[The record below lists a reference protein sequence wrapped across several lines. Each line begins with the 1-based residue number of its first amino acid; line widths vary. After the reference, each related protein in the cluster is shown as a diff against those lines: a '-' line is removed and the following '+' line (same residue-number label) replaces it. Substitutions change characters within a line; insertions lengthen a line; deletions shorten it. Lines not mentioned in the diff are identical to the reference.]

1 MMNSAGSGC
10 FSPDEETVIHDWQL
24 VTGLDE
30 AASYGELTVCR
41 NPAEFR
47 SFTLPTQLQDRI
59 RKSGMSIR
67 TAFSCIAAFRPRRKT
82 SWSCNLLILLSLGG
96 CGWCA
101 QAQQASHSLLP
112 SADLPDAPGFGGGAQ
127 AAGGAGAGQDGPGAP
142 GTLSGTVVDPNG
154 DVVQGAEV
162 VLEGTSPADRREQL
176 SGSNGQFT
184 FSGLVPETYKVTV
197 TGKGMGK
204 VVSRNIQVH
213 AGETQF
219 LPQLVLPVNGGV
231 TEVRVVGNQRQIEE
245 EEAEED
251 LHIEENQR
259 VLGVVPNF
267 YSAFDWN
274 APPLDAKQKF
284 KLAFRDEI
292 DPITILGAAVVA
304 GGEEYK
310 KMYPGYGS
318 EVGGFGKRFVA
329 QYVNDWDSRMM
340 GSAVLPSLFHQDP
353 RYFYKGT
360 GTIRSRALYAI
371 KSAIICRGD
380 NGKPEFDF
388 SHIGGDLAAG
398 ALANLYYPEAN
409 EGVALV
415 FTNTAIEVGGMAG
428 TNLIREFVLR
438 GITSHVPIHG
448 VGQQ

>member
-1 MMNSAGSGC
+1 
-10 FSPDEETVIHDWQL
+10 V
-24 VTGLDE
+24 
-30 AASYGELTVCR
+30 
-41 NPAEFR
+41 
-47 SFTLPTQLQDRI
+47 
-59 RKSGMSIR
+59 
-67 TAFSCIAAFRPRRKT
+67 
-82 SWSCNLLILLSLGG
+82 LILLVVGG
-96 CGWCA
+96 CAWSVP
-101 QAQQASHSLLP
+101 AQQASRSLIP
-112 SADLPDAPGFGGGAQ
+112 AADLPDAPGFGGGAQ
-127 AAGGAGAGQDGPGAP
+127 ATGEAATGQSPVAAP
-142 GTLSGTVVDPNG
+142 AMIEGTVVDPNG

-162 VLEGTSPADRREQL
+162 TLEGTNPADRREQV

-184 FSGLVPETYKVTV
+184 FNGLEPDTYKITV
-197 TGKGMGK
+197 TGKGMGR
-204 VVSRNIQVH
+204 VVSPNLQVH
-213 AGETQF
+213 AGETRF

-231 TEVRVVGNQRQIEE
+231 TEVRVMGNQKQIEE

-251 LHIEENQR
+251 LHIEESQR

-274 APPLDAKQKF
+274 APALDTKQKF

-292 DPITILGAAVVA
+292 DPITILGAAMVA

-360 GTIRSRALYAI
+360 GTIRSRTLYAI

-398 ALANLYYPEAN
+398 GLANLYYPEAN

-415 FTNTAIEVGGMAG
+415 FTNTAIEVAGMAG

-448 VGQQ
+448 AGQQ